1 MKSKIEIS
9 EFKRK
14 ALHWAAQFEVCCFL
28 DSNGYDDKHG
38 AYDFII
44 AAGVKA
50 ECKGGGNE
58 SLNELEKF
66 RLSHKTW
73 SFGYLGYDLK
83 NEIEQLESKNRDGLS
98 FDDLYFFVP
107 EYVITCKNNL
117 VEVVLGNQQVFEEIE
132 TVNPKE
138 SVSLGQISLKNRISE
153 IDYIKSVEQ
162 LKQHILKGDIYE
174 VNFCQEFFA
183 ENAEIDPL
191 NCFEEL
197 NHISPNP
204 FAGFLKI
211 YDKFILSASPER
223 FICKRKDELVAQP
236 IKGTIRRSPDVAE
249 DLQLKHHLQEN
260 IKERAE
266 NVMIVDLTRND
277 LTKVCNPASVNV
289 LELFKIYSFPQVH
302 QMIST
307 VIGKCDPN
315 LNFIEIMKSTFPM
328 GSMTGAPKVSAMQ
341 LIEETEKTKR
351 GAFSGSLGYITPE
364 NEFDFNVIIR
374 SILYNETSK
383 YLSFQV
389 GSAITFLSDPK
400 EEYKECMLK
409 ASAMF
414 NILNKKVT

>member
-14 ALHWAAQFEVCCFL
+14 ALHWATQFEVCCFL
-28 DSNGYDDKHG
+28 DSNGYEDKYG

-50 ECKGGGNE
+50 ECKGEGNE
-58 SLNELEKF
+58 SINELHKF
-66 RLSHKTW
+66 RLAHKSW

-83 NEIEQLESKNRDGLS
+83 NETEQLKSENLDGLN

-117 VEVVLGNQQVFEEIE
+117 LKVVLGSQQIIEEIE
-132 TVNPKE
+132 LT
-138 SVSLGQISLKNRISE
+138 SLRIFVTSNEINLQNRISE
-153 IDYIKSVEQ
+153 AEYIKSVER

-183 ENAEIDPL
+183 ENAEINPL

-223 FICKRKDELVAQP
+223 FICKRKDKLIAQP
-236 IKGTIRRSPDVAE
+236 IKGTIKRSKDVVE
-249 DLQLKHHLQEN
+249 DIQLKQDLQGN

-277 LTKVCNPASVNV
+277 LTKICNPASVNV
-289 LELFKIYSFPQVH
+289 AELFKIYSFPQVH

-307 VIGKCDPN
+307 VTGECDAN
-315 LNFIEIMKSTFPM
+315 LNFAEIMKHIFPM
-328 GSMTGAPKVSAMQ
+328 GSMTGAPKVSAMR

-351 GAFSGSLGYITPE
+351 GTFSGSMGYITPE

-374 SILYNETSK
+374 SILYNATSK

-389 GSAITFLSDPK
+389 GGAITFLSDPK
-400 EEYKECMLK
+400 EEFKECMLK
-409 ASAMF
+409 ATAMF
-414 NILNKKVT
+414 NILKKKVT